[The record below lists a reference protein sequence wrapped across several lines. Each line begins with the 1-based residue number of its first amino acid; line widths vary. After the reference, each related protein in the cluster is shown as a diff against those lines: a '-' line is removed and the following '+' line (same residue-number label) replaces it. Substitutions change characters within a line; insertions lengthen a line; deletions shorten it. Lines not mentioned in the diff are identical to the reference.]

1 MVKSIMAI
9 VSEILVA
16 EFFLCPVQ
24 KHGEKKRE
32 MTSNSRKKLKLH
44 SKSPFW
50 KILNENTTARRP
62 KVAKNSQPLLP
73 TKIPY
78 LDSINCMF

>member
-44 SKSPFW
+44 SKSPF
-50 KILNENTTARRP
+50 
-62 KVAKNSQPLLP
+62 
-73 TKIPY
+73 
-78 LDSINCMF
+78 